1 MHTVVRAQN
10 IKGRNPS
17 RATRKVGHGGHS
29 CIPSP
34 QDHLELHTE
43 FKCREIQS
51 PKQNKTK
58 NPQRNQA
65 DGKFCQ
71 VQQRAQRTSKIQFG
85 VGRETLLPS

>member
-1 MHTVVRAQN
+1 MKAQTPRIKNVKCAEQNKKKSMHTVVRAQN

-17 RATRKVGHGGHS
+17 RAARKVGHGGHS

-43 FKCREIQS
+43 FKRREIQS

-71 VQQRAQRTSKIQFG
+71 V
-85 VGRETLLPS
+85 